1 MIRCDECCCYLNNI
15 FVLFI
20 IVNFSIIG
28 HISYKINPKF
38 APSIHVT
45 CIVYMKGEL
54 SWVGTN

>member
-1 MIRCDECCCYLNNI
+1 MIRCECCCYLNNI

-28 HISYKINPKF
+28 HISYKIKPNLHRQDMY
-38 APSIHVT
+38 SI
-45 CIVYMKGEL
+45 KGEL